1 MRYAALAL
9 TLSVLLAACRGSG
22 TPLPVTQSSAP
33 TIATTH
39 DGTIAPPDEAELTV
53 TEQLTPTDTT
63 WLTEA
68 GPGPLPLL
76 DAPANLTA
84 RSPDKIAGV
93 TAEAYMVMDWNTGEI
108 LLETSATTP
117 LPPASLTKIMTAVLA
132 LERGNLDDLV
142 TVDESVLTLHRY
154 STLMGIKPG
163 ERLTL
168 RDLLYGLMLPSGND
182 AAIAIAR
189 HLAGNETTFV
199 EWMNQRAREL
209 GLASAHYANPHGL
222 DSRRT
227 SQVLSAYDLAELTR
241 YAMLDPEF
249 RDIVG
254 TRLWTAHGE
263 QQTYG
268 MANSNRL
275 LGAYSGAEGVKI
287 GYTRRAGQT
296 LVGSVVRDG
305 RRLIVVVLGS
315 QQRVTDTIRLL
326 DAAFALP

>member
-9 TLSVLLAACRGSG
+9 TLSVLLVACRGYG
-22 TPLPVTQSSAP
+22 TLPPVAPSSAP

-39 DGTIAPPDEAELTV
+39 NGTIAPPDEAELTV

-63 WLTEA
+63 GLTEA

-84 RSPDKIAGV
+84 RSPDKVAGV
-93 TAEAYMVMDWNTGEI
+93 TAAAYVVMDGNTGEI

-132 LERGNLDDLV
+132 LEQGNLHDLI

-154 STLMGIKPG
+154 STLMGIQPG

-209 GLASAHYANPHGL
+209 GLASAHYANSHGL

-227 SQVLSAYDLAELTR
+227 SQVLSAYDLAKLTR

-249 RDIVG
+249 RQIVG
-254 TRLWTAHGE
+254 TRQWTAHGE

-268 MANSNRL
+268 MANSNLL
-275 LGAYSGAEGVKI
+275 LGAYPGAEGVKI

-296 LVGSVVRDG
+296 LAGSVVRDG

-315 QQRVTDTIRLL
+315 RQRVTDTIRLL